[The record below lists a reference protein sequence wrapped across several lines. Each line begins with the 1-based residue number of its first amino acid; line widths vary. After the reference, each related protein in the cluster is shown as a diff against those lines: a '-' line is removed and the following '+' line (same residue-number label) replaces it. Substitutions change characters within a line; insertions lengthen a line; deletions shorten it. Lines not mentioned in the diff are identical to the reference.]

1 MNPGCCKALRD
12 RAAAAAAR
20 AAAPVFFAWRWKR
33 RCLRREEPSA
43 ARPAPHGSRTER
55 RRRRSDRPRDRLRD
69 RVRAVS
75 YRICAVSRSDKL
87 THLPQG
93 VEVKVVPET
102 LKSPVRAPE
111 CSVGL
116 SEKDT
121 RLRQRLLELRLG
133 PHYLMYVANSSR
145 TTNPVTEHVD
155 RLCWSKGLV
164 AFGSEGT
171 TVYRE
176 MMLWGRVLDD
186 LLFRD
191 FVDFTRSKGVERAAR
206 YLFGMEAALEHVGSI
221 TQLDRANWVAVKILD
236 LDPHGDADVFA
247 RAGKLCSQTRR
258 AASRQAR
265 LRWLTKK
272 FGGVSQ
278 SVWHLAQREM
288 ESGLDRCRDPYEK
301 GTATGNAK
309 EEAETGMEDA
319 LRHQSADAAW
329 EAIPFKGGGSEGELA
344 PFARQPL

>member
-1 MNPGCCKALRD
+1 M
-12 RAAAAAAR
+12 
-20 AAAPVFFAWRWKR
+20 
-33 RCLRREEPSA
+33 
-43 ARPAPHGSRTER
+43 
-55 RRRRSDRPRDRLRD
+55 
-69 RVRAVS
+69 RAVS
-75 YRICAVSRSDKL
+75 YRIRTVSRSDKL
-87 THLPQG
+87 TRLPQG

-206 YLFGMEAALEHVGSI
+206 YLFGMEVALEHVGSI

-247 RAGKLCSQTRR
+247 WAGKLCSQTRR

-265 LRWLTKK
+265 LRRLTKK

-278 SVWHLAQREM
+278 SVWQIAQREM
-288 ESGLDRCRDPYEK
+288 EDQWNRDWIDVATPMKKVRRRATPRKQRRPGWRTAFATDPPTQRGRRFPSKKEVRRENWLLSLGSFFSELPFDPVK
-301 GTATGNAK
+301 GPSSKQRANFASAK
-309 EEAETGMEDA
+309 QY
-319 LRHQSADAAW
+319 R
-329 EAIPFKGGGSEGELA
+329 
-344 PFARQPL
+344 